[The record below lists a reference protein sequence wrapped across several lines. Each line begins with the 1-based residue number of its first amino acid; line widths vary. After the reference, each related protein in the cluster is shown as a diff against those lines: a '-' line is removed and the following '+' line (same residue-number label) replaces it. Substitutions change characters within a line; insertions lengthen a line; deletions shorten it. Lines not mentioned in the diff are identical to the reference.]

1 MSQIPDSISVPS
13 SPVASVY
20 VREIDRLL
28 PYLAAIWFFV
38 SIDSIFVWNSFSSVI
53 HIFTAIGVIWGSV
66 ISKSVTFLRKYRLVF
81 FLLFCYL
88 IWILSCLATNLGFF
102 VKRICVFAP
111 FLFMLFW
118 SKDLLS
124 KSYLNIRKAVLFFA
138 IGASV
143 VSILSLI
150 GLISRVPHFVMPPQ
164 EALHERFGYVY
175 YVYGLF
181 VTIQDPAQMLIY
193 RACGMMKEPGHFAV
207 VLGFVYLID
216 RYQGRKMN
224 KWLVLCGLLTF
235 SFNFV
240 LILLFT
246 EFHNILKSRN
256 TRKIVK
262 WVIFVLLGIYILF
275 LFLPSDIQDQI
286 YYLFYGRNLETVF
299 NALSSSSSIN
309 EALDERANDIP
320 LTIYNKMSINE
331 MFFGIGGFDTAFCL
345 SDYRGMIMATG
356 FVGLI
361 LSNLAYFIIIR
372 NARKALTLS
381 LLMSFLLVLM
391 HRSWMLY
398 FPYIYYLSLLAVGS
412 TLIDNDLEVI
422 PMEKGKDSLEL
433 QE

>member
-1 MSQIPDSISVPS
+1 MSQIPNSISVPS

-88 IWILSCLATNLGFF
+88 MWILSCLSTNLGFF

-124 KSYLNIRKAVLFFA
+124 KSYLIIRKAVLFFA

-150 GLISRVPHFVMPPQ
+150 GLISRIPHFVMPPQ

>member
-1 MSQIPDSISVPS
+1 MSQIPNSISVPS

-88 IWILSCLATNLGFF
+88 MWILSCLATNLGFF

-309 EALDERANDIP
+309 E
-320 LTIYNKMSINE
+320 

>member
-1 MSQIPDSISVPS
+1 MSQIPNSISVPS
-13 SPVASVY
+13 SSVASVY

-88 IWILSCLATNLGFF
+88 MWILSCLATNLGFF

-331 MFFGIGGFDTAFCL
+331 MFFGIGGFDTAYCL

-412 TLIDNDLEVI
+412 TLIDNDLEVK
-422 PMEKGKDSLEL
+422 PMEKGKDCLEF